1 MAPGCREA
9 TTATFGLIGIE
20 ALSLAA
26 VVLLMIGVYLAA
38 RRRGPSPTFSPTT
51 NWQAAL
57 VHVGRRG
64 YSERSEEARMSASTN
79 NLVRVFTEEELEA
92 RKSEVIDKLERRFGS
107 LERALEREED
117 WNYDDEEAALFSEYH
132 TVAFL
137 LSD

>member
-1 MAPGCREA
+1 
-9 TTATFGLIGIE
+9 
-20 ALSLAA
+20 
-26 VVLLMIGVYLAA
+26 
-38 RRRGPSPTFSPTT
+38 
-51 NWQAAL
+51 
-57 VHVGRRG
+57 
-64 YSERSEEARMSASTN
+64 MSASTN